1 MNIPLW
7 VFSIWFI
14 VPGNKQ
20 LWLAAAAFKS
30 ARAKRCGIYP
40 CSSTWKF
47 PAFLGVRDLIY
58 ITYCILSL
66 FGYHFC
72 IAMLYPLYLFLS
84 LRILGGG
91 SLLKFPGCVF
101 VRKGL
106 FYVVAFCVVSS
117 LTKLR
122 TFTYSVYRILN
133 SLHPT
138 LHPPCELH
146 GKEQVHNGGEEV
158 QGVYP
163 IILFSFNIH

>member
-58 ITYCILSL
+58 ITYLYFIFVRLSL
-66 FGYHFC
+66 LYSDVISIIFISITENFGG
-72 IAMLYPLYLFLS
+72 S
-84 LRILGGG
+84 

-117 LTKLR
+117 LTK
-122 TFTYSVYRILN
+122 FENFYV
-133 SLHPT
+133 
-138 LHPPCELH
+138 
-146 GKEQVHNGGEEV
+146 
-158 QGVYP
+158 
-163 IILFSFNIH
+163 